1 PLIRARCRVG
11 ETGHVISS
19 GHHRYFTCRDG
30 QLLSSVYPFVA
41 EPVAPFEIES
51 VEFLQPRHPMYALRP
66 ANPLTIGFGYFS
78 PRSSFAYPGGL
89 TVHPGAAGPPEPARQ
104 THQVPA
110 SLARSGLPS
119 GS

>member
-1 PLIRARCRVG
+1 M
-11 ETGHVISS
+11 ISS
-19 GHHRYFTCRDG
+19 GHHRYFTRRDG
-30 QLLSSVYPFVA
+30 QLISSVYPFVA

-51 VEFLQPRHPMYALRP
+51 VEFLQPGHPIYALRP
-66 ANPLTIGFGYFS
+66 ANPLTIGFGYYS

-89 TVHPGAAGPPEPARQ
+89 NVHAVAAPEPARQ
-104 THQVPA
+104 LHQVPA